1 MPAIVYAWCR
11 TRGAA
16 RDVKP
21 GATALISLG
30 TVTALY
36 RYPVKSMLGEP
47 LVSVAV
53 NHTGLSGDRTHAVL
67 DETGAIGSAKH
78 PRKWG
83 PLLSCR
89 SRVAEDDTVE
99 VELPDG
105 TVFTAGDPD
114 LDARLSKLLD
124 RQVCVSASAPD
135 HSRLERAVP
144 AYEGGVPDAVRA
156 SASVDGTGEKI
167 TAGKVA
173 AGTFFDF
180 GRIHLVTT
188 SSLPTLR
195 SVHPAGDFD
204 PRRFR
209 PNLLVDTGELPA
221 FAEDGWQGRRLRV
234 GEALF
239 GVLVPTPR
247 CVVPTLRHDELKA
260 DPGIMRAIA
269 HEHRVP
275 VYDLGRPACF
285 GVYLDV
291 LEPGTV
297 RLGDTVTRED
307 ES

>member
-1 MPAIVYAWCR
+1 MWDARSY
-11 TRGAA
+11 A
-16 RDVKP
+16 RDVEP
-21 GATALISLG
+21 GATPLIAVG

-47 LVSVAV
+47 LVSVV
-53 NHTGLSGDRTHAVL
+53 VHRTGLSGDRTHAVL

-83 PLLSCR
+83 SLLGCR

-105 TVFTAGDPD
+105 TAFTAGDPD
-114 LDARLSKLLD
+114 LDARLSKLLG
-124 RQVCVSASAPD
+124 RQVRVSARAPD

-144 AYEGGVPDAVRA
+144 EYEGGVPDAVRA

-167 TAGKVA
+167 TVGKVA
-173 AGTFFDF
+173 SGTFFDF
-180 GRIHLVTT
+180 GRVHLVTT
-188 SSLPTLR
+188 SSLTTLR
-195 SVHPAGDFD
+195 SAHPASDFD

-221 FAEDGWQGRRLRV
+221 FAEDSWQGGRLRV

-239 GVLVPTPR
+239 RVLVPTPR
-247 CVVPTLRHDELKA
+247 CVVPTLHHGELKA

-269 HEHRVP
+269 REHRVP
-275 VYDLGRPACF
+275 VYDLGRLACF

-291 LEPGTV
+291 LEPGAV
-297 RLGDTVTRED
+297 RLGAAVTQED